1 MWIAHGNTGDF
12 VHLAAH
18 CCFKA
23 HNFVAGERYGDFLRR
38 KLGFAHVHAPRR
50 HFAVFYGKG
59 QALCSAFR
67 FHQDGG
73 FRNKPVVEQKFSH
86 TANGVAAHFRART
99 VGIVHLHAKICD
111 VRRADEHQTVPADAE
126 VAVGQADGR
135 GRRIGHRL
143 GEAVDIDIVIAAALH
158 FCKLHFG
165 HLLRGYEPARIGKTK
180 PTWKGGNLMAI
191 ILIRTLIIFLALIV
205 AMRLMGKRQLGEL
218 ELSELVVAVLIADIA
233 SIPLQNPSLPLS
245 YGLIPLLVL
254 FCCELI
260 FSGLTYKSIH
270 LRKLLY
276 GRPNFIIERGRIA
289 QQAMHRNRFTL
300 DELTQELR
308 NQGILDIASVEYAVL
323 ETNGQLNI
331 ILAPAQQPVTAE
343 QMHMETED
351 TGYFSILINN
361 GRILRDNLK
370 RMGRDERW
378 LQRPA
383 LKWK

>member
-1 MWIAHGNTGDF
+1 
-12 VHLAAH
+12 
-18 CCFKA
+18 
-23 HNFVAGERYGDFLRR
+23 
-38 KLGFAHVHAPRR
+38 
-50 HFAVFYGKG
+50 
-59 QALCSAFR
+59 
-67 FHQDGG
+67 
-73 FRNKPVVEQKFSH
+73 
-86 TANGVAAHFRART
+86 
-99 VGIVHLHAKICD
+99 
-111 VRRADEHQTVPADAE
+111 
-126 VAVGQADGR
+126 
-135 GRRIGHRL
+135 
-143 GEAVDIDIVIAAALH
+143 
-158 FCKLHFG
+158 
-165 HLLRGYEPARIGKTK
+165 
-180 PTWKGGNLMAI
+180 MAI
-191 ILIRTLIIFLALIV
+191 ILIRTLILFLSLIL

-218 ELSELVVAVLIADIA
+218 ELSELVVAVLVADIA

-276 GRPNFIIERGRIA
+276 GRPNFIIEHGRIA

-378 LQRPA
+378 LQKQVQQRGA
-383 LKWK
+383 QCIADVYLLMMNNAGQVYFAAKELE

>member
-1 MWIAHGNTGDF
+1 
-12 VHLAAH
+12 
-18 CCFKA
+18 
-23 HNFVAGERYGDFLRR
+23 
-38 KLGFAHVHAPRR
+38 
-50 HFAVFYGKG
+50 
-59 QALCSAFR
+59 
-67 FHQDGG
+67 
-73 FRNKPVVEQKFSH
+73 
-86 TANGVAAHFRART
+86 
-99 VGIVHLHAKICD
+99 
-111 VRRADEHQTVPADAE
+111 
-126 VAVGQADGR
+126 
-135 GRRIGHRL
+135 
-143 GEAVDIDIVIAAALH
+143 
-158 FCKLHFG
+158 
-165 HLLRGYEPARIGKTK
+165 
-180 PTWKGGNLMAI
+180 MAI

-218 ELSELVVAVLIADIA
+218 ELSELVAVLIADIA

-378 LQRPA
+378 LQKQVQQQCVHLSRTASLQWAADLQWMPVRSCGFFMKIRMQISMTWQWISWIFVREFTHSR
-383 LKWK
+383 KWVKKLTLSLYLHLPVQDLR

>member
-1 MWIAHGNTGDF
+1 M
-12 VHLAAH
+12 
-18 CCFKA
+18 
-23 HNFVAGERYGDFLRR
+23 
-38 KLGFAHVHAPRR
+38 
-50 HFAVFYGKG
+50 
-59 QALCSAFR
+59 
-67 FHQDGG
+67 
-73 FRNKPVVEQKFSH
+73 
-86 TANGVAAHFRART
+86 
-99 VGIVHLHAKICD
+99 
-111 VRRADEHQTVPADAE
+111 
-126 VAVGQADGR
+126 
-135 GRRIGHRL
+135 
-143 GEAVDIDIVIAAALH
+143 
-158 FCKLHFG
+158 
-165 HLLRGYEPARIGKTK
+165 
-180 PTWKGGNLMAI
+180 
-191 ILIRTLIIFLALIV
+191 
-205 AMRLMGKRQLGEL
+205 
-218 ELSELVVAVLIADIA
+218 AVLIADIA

-331 ILAPAQQPVTAE
+331 ILAPAQQPITAE

-378 LQRPA
+378 LQKQVQQRGA
-383 LKWK
+383 QCIADVYLLMMNDAGQVYFAAKELG

>member
-1 MWIAHGNTGDF
+1 
-12 VHLAAH
+12 
-18 CCFKA
+18 
-23 HNFVAGERYGDFLRR
+23 
-38 KLGFAHVHAPRR
+38 
-50 HFAVFYGKG
+50 
-59 QALCSAFR
+59 
-67 FHQDGG
+67 
-73 FRNKPVVEQKFSH
+73 
-86 TANGVAAHFRART
+86 
-99 VGIVHLHAKICD
+99 
-111 VRRADEHQTVPADAE
+111 
-126 VAVGQADGR
+126 
-135 GRRIGHRL
+135 
-143 GEAVDIDIVIAAALH
+143 
-158 FCKLHFG
+158 
-165 HLLRGYEPARIGKTK
+165 
-180 PTWKGGNLMAI
+180 MAI

-260 FSGLTYKSIH
+260 FSGLTYKSI
-270 LRKLLY
+270 LDRKAGAFMHSIASVKGTDTVSKTHSKGGGILHTVHDNLLIGPDAVETY
-276 GRPNFIIERGRIA
+276 EKENTATCPESIAHVFGKQKITMPALTERDIITYFTGVRAPTFEEDFIIERGRIA

-343 QMHMETED
+343 QMQIETED
-351 TGYFSILINN
+351 AGYFSILINN

-378 LQRPA
+378 LQKQVQQRGTQCIEDVYLLMMNDA
-383 LKWK
+383 GQIYFAAKERR

>member
-1 MWIAHGNTGDF
+1 MSEKITAMI
-12 VHLAAH
+12 
-18 CCFKA
+18 
-23 HNFVAGERYGDFLRR
+23 EEI
-38 KLGFAHVHAPRR
+38 
-50 HFAVFYGKG
+50 KG
-59 QALCSAFR
+59 L
-67 FHQDGG
+67 
-73 FRNKPVVEQKFSH
+73 
-86 TANGVAAHFRART
+86 T
-99 VGIVHLHAKICD
+99 V
-111 VRRADEHQTVPADAE
+111 
-126 VAVGQADGR
+126 
-135 GRRIGHRL
+135 
-143 GEAVDIDIVIAAALH
+143 
-158 FCKLHFG
+158 
-165 HLLRGYEPARIGKTK
+165 
-180 PTWKGGNLMAI
+180 
-191 ILIRTLIIFLALIV
+191 
-205 AMRLMGKRQLGEL
+205 L

-343 QMHMETED
+343 QMQIETED
-351 TGYFSILINN
+351 TGDQS
-361 GRILRDNLK
+361 
-370 RMGRDERW
+370 
-378 LQRPA
+378 QRRHNRTA
-383 LKWK
+383 RNTRCTYGKYT